1 MLRAEATAAYAAQ
14 RLAPMTGDQLE
25 TAPSDCKMRV
35 LIRGSMNWTC
45 VRIDGEQ
52 AFAPKPPIAPRDSA
66 PSKI

>member
-1 MLRAEATAAYAAQ
+1 
-14 RLAPMTGDQLE
+14 MTGDQLE